1 MKLVLA
7 VERHGTPLGVYVCSA
22 KPSEHHVAEPV
33 LASIRV
39 PRPGRG
45 RPRSKPRR
53 VIADK
58 GYDSDP
64 LRQRMRQRG
73 IDWIA
78 PYRCNS
84 VLRRYEDKRKL
95 RRYRKTLENRA
106 LHRMGA
112 KLPARVRGIRPHS
125 DGVSRLRVLRVFVDY
140 AQAFMKPALC
150 NSRFGEAL
158 RPHRRC
164 DS

>member
-1 MKLVLA
+1 MRGKGMKLVLA

-33 LASIRV
+33 LAAIKV
-39 PRPGRG
+39 PRDGRG

-64 LRQRMRQRG
+64 LRQRMQRRG

-78 PYRCNS
+78 PYRSNS
-84 VLRRYEDKRKL
+84 VLRRYQDKRKL
-95 RRYRKTLENRA
+95 RRYRKRWKIERSIAWMQNFRRVYVRYDRILTVYLGFVYCACLLITLRH
-106 LHRMGA
+106 L
-112 KLPARVRGIRPHS
+112 
-125 DGVSRLRVLRVFVDY
+125 
-140 AQAFMKPALC
+140 
-150 NSRFGEAL
+150 
-158 RPHRRC
+158 
-164 DS
+164 

>member
-7 VERHGTPLGVYVCSA
+7 VERHGTPLGVYVGSA

-33 LASIRV
+33 LASIGV
-39 PRPGRG
+39 PRGGRG
-45 RPRSKPRR
+45 RPRTQPRR
-53 VIADK
+53 GIADQ

-84 VLRRYEDKRKL
+84 VLRRFEDKRKL
-95 RRYRKTLENRA
+95 RRYRKR
-106 LHRMGA
+106 
-112 KLPARVRGIRPHS
+112 
-125 DGVSRLRVLRVFVDY
+125 
-140 AQAFMKPALC
+140 
-150 NSRFGEAL
+150 
-158 RPHRRC
+158 
-164 DS
+164 

>member
-22 KPSEHHVAEPV
+22 QPSEHRVAEAV
-33 LASIRV
+33 LAEIQV

-53 VIADK
+53 VVADK

-64 LRQRMRQRG
+64 LRQRMRKRG

-78 PYRCNS
+78 PYRANS
-84 VLRRYEDKRKL
+84 RLRRYQDKRKL
-95 RRYRKTLENRA
+95 RRYRQRWKIERSIAWVQNFR
-106 LHRMGA
+106 
-112 KLPARVRGIRPHS
+112 RVYVRYDRIFTVYLG
-125 DGVSRLRVLRVFVDY
+125 FVY
-140 AQAFMKPALC
+140 CACLLI
-150 NSRFGEAL
+150 AL
-158 RPHRRC
+158 RHL
-164 DS
+164 